1 MKNSISST
9 MTVLTSLGMGFSPIL
24 CHAHALDPQLDCKS
38 TAHEFIA
45 PFDAVAAPLV
55 QTQSG
60 QLSGAS
66 DGQVLS
72 FEGIPYAAPPVGPLR
87 WRPPAPPTPW
97 QGVRDATKFG
107 ASCEQARRD
116 PTVVIP
122 WTAEYTSKPSFSED
136 CLFLNVWTPAL
147 HPTGKLPVVVWIHG
161 GGFDHGSAEVPVFR
175 GNHLAQQ
182 GIVVVSINYR
192 LGLFGFLAD
201 SLLDAEQ
208 GSSGEYGMMDQVAAL
223 EWVKANIARFGG
235 DPAQVTIEGQSA
247 GAIAVHHLLAA
258 PSAEGLFARAIAESN
273 SWADST
279 LLPRERA
286 EAVGEKLVSLT
297 GATTLEALRA
307 VPADQLLAL
316 QADPRLGDHV
326 SFFPVDDGKFIPEGS
341 KERSDVPVLLGSN
354 HDEASAFGPTWQIS
368 TTQAYQA
375 LLDQRLAP
383 LSARFAAL
391 YPAQDDAAVPAAVR
405 QLLSDSASAGVIAWS
420 KARDSHAAA
429 AYGYRFTHPEPGPL
443 AVRFATFHSAE
454 VPYVF
459 GTLEYGHRS
468 FTAKD
473 HAISRQLQSYWVNFI
488 RTGNPNGPG
497 LMTWPQLD
505 SGNFMRLGDK
515 QKVTP
520 LLSTEQRDAFSDW
533 LAAGGKIGL
542 F

>member
-1 MKNSISST
+1 
-9 MTVLTSLGMGFSPIL
+9 
-24 CHAHALDPQLDCKS
+24 
-38 TAHEFIA
+38 
-45 PFDAVAAPLV
+45 
-55 QTQSG
+55 
-60 QLSGAS
+60 
-66 DGQVLS
+66 
-72 FEGIPYAAPPVGPLR
+72 
-87 WRPPAPPTPW
+87 
-97 QGVRDATKFG
+97 VRDATKFG
-107 ASCEQARRD
+107 PSCEQARRD

-208 GSSGEYGMMDQVAAL
+208 GSAGEYGMMDQVAAL
-223 EWVKANIARFGG
+223 EWVKANIASFGG

-354 HDEASAFGPTWQIS
+354 HDEASAFSPTWQIS

-459 GTLEYGHRS
+459 GTLEYGHRP

>member
-1 MKNSISST
+1 MINVIRT
-9 MTVLTSLGMGFSPIL
+9 IVVVALAMLT
-24 CHAHALDPQLDCKS
+24 
-38 TAHEFIA
+38 
-45 PFDAVAAPLV
+45 FDAVAAPV
-55 QTQSG
+55 IQTQSG
-60 QLSGAS
+60 QLSGAW
-66 DGQVLS
+66 DGHVFS
-72 FEGIPYAAPPVGPLR
+72 FKGIPYAEPPVGPLR
-87 WRPPAPPTPW
+87 WRPPAPPVSW

-122 WTAEYTSKPSFSED
+122 WTAEYTSTPSFSED
-136 CLFLNVWTPAL
+136 CLFLNIWTPAL
-147 HPTGKLPVVVWIHG
+147 HPASKLPVVVWIHG

-223 EWVKANIARFGG
+223 EWVKANIASFGG

-247 GAIAVHHLLAA
+247 GAMAVHHLLAA
-258 PSAEGLFARAIAESN
+258 PSAEGLFARAIAQSN

-279 LLPRERA
+279 LVPRERA

-326 SFFPVDDGKFIPEGS
+326 SFFPVDDGKFIPDGS

-354 HDEASAFGPTWQIS
+354 HDEASAFSPTWQIS
-368 TTQAYQA
+368 TTQAYQT
-375 LLDQRLAP
+375 LLDQRFAP

-391 YPAQDDAAVPAAVR
+391 YPAQDDAAVPSAVR
-405 QLLSDSASAGVIAWS
+405 QLLADSASAGVIAWS
-420 KARDSHAAA
+420 KARDSRAAP
-429 AYGYRFTHPEPGPL
+429 AYGYRYTHAEPGPL
-443 AVRFATFHSAE
+443 AARFATFHSSE

-459 GTLEYGHRS
+459 GTLEYGHRP

-505 SGNFMRLGDK
+505 SGNFMQLGDK
-515 QKVTP
+515 QMVTP
-520 LLSTEQRDAFSDW
+520 LLSKAQRDAFSDW